1 MASQQIILTDT
12 DSGETLKAGKV
23 DASSGLVL
31 SGSADWSVS
40 KRTLTGGPSEGVDV
54 VDLNNGELSV
64 SILPTRG
71 MGLWRATYHGIPIG
85 WNSPVA
91 RPVHPSLVNLEARG
105 GLGWLGGF
113 NELMCRCGL
122 SFNGPPGVDRVVDE
136 NGNATETEVT
146 LHGKIA
152 NIPAHHVSV
161 EISDDGPGTLS
172 VTGVVEEAMLFAP
185 VLRLTSTVST
195 QAGSNGITVKD
206 VVTNIGGQPTELE
219 MLYHTNIGRPFL
231 GEGSKFVAP
240 IAEVAPRDDHSAKG
254 IGTFDEYGGPVAGLP
269 EEAFFFE
276 LLSDWKEQTQVLLR
290 NAEGDRGV
298 SMNFSTKQLPCF
310 TLWKNTQAEAD
321 GYVTG
326 LEPGTNV
333 PNLKT
338 FEREQGRV
346 ITLQPGESY
355 EMSFELHVH
364 DTPEEIVQTESQ
376 IRALQ
381 TSQPLQHD
389 APVEKF
395 SPVQ

>member
-1 MASQQIILTDT
+1 MPVQQIILTDS
-12 DSGETLKAGKV
+12 DSDKVPDANKV
-23 DASSGLVL
+23 DASSGMNLA
-31 SGSADWSVS
+31 GSKGWSVT
-40 KRTLTGGPSEGVDV
+40 KRTLRGGPSDGVDV

-71 MGLWRATYHGIPIG
+71 MGLWRGEYHGIPIG

-91 RPVHPSLVNLEARG
+91 RPVHPALVNLEARG
-105 GLGWLGGF
+105 GLGWLAGF

-136 NGNATETEVT
+136 SGNVTETDLT

-152 NIPAHHVSV
+152 NIPAHHVSLK
-161 EISDDGPGTLS
+161 IDDEGAGTLS
-172 VTGVVEEAMLFAP
+172 VTGIVEETMLFAP
-185 VLRLTSTVST
+185 ALRLTSTVST
-195 QAGSNGITVKD
+195 EAGSNGITVND
-206 VVTNIGGQPTELE
+206 VVTNVGGQPAELQ

-231 GEGSKFVAP
+231 GEGSTFVAP
-240 IAEVAPRDDHSAKG
+240 IAEVAPRDAHSAKG
-254 IGTFDEYGGPVAGLP
+254 IDSFDKYGGPVAGLP

-276 LLSDWKEQTQVLLR
+276 LISDGNEQAQVLLR
-290 NAEGDRGV
+290 NAEGDRGL
-298 SMNFSTKQLPCF
+298 SMRFSTRQLPCF

-326 LEPGTNV
+326 LEPGTNL

-346 ITLQPGESY
+346 ILLAPGESY
-355 EMSFELHVH
+355 ATSFELRVH
-364 DTPEEIVQTESQ
+364 DTPEEIAQAESQ

-381 TSQPLQHD
+381 ILPPNRHE
-389 APVEKF
+389 APIERF
-395 SPVQ
+395 SPR